1 MADAAIAGGR
11 LGSVAEWRDRLC
23 GTLADRLVAEGER
36 RLLWLPVFFGAGI
49 GVYFLLKVEPPLWPG
64 IAAAIAGAGAVIAV
78 RRHRAWREA
87 ALACTVFAAGL
98 ALMREAAW
106 EREAPM
112 LQRHLGPLAVTG
124 RVVDID
130 LMEKGWRIVIDADPV
145 SGLDAS
151 DQPHR
156 LRVHIPPS
164 SNELNP
170 GDRVSLKAMLY
181 PVPAQILPGG
191 RDFQRELYFA
201 GIGGVGYT
209 FGGAHRVGGQ
219 ESEGGWRESLR
230 QLRTEMTRR
239 IAAVLPGSTGGVASA
254 LITGKRGAITE
265 EVKQAFR
272 DTGLSHLLA
281 IAGLHLG
288 LVGAFVFFVVRGGL
302 ALIPPIALRYP
313 IKKIAACA
321 TLLVLACYLLLSGA
335 AIPTQRAFVMN
346 GLVFGAIIID
356 RLRISMRVC
365 AIAAAV
371 VLVIDPSI
379 LVGVSF
385 QMSFGAVVALI
396 AVYETYGARLGRLLH
411 SRSVLGKVLGYCG
424 GVVVTTVVATL
435 GTYPYS
441 IYHFHHLA
449 LYSPLANVI
458 AVPLS
463 AMCTLLW
470 GC

>member
-1 MADAAIAGGR
+1 MMADAALAGGWTGPLSELRAR
-11 LGSVAEWRDRLC
+11 LFG
-23 GTLADRLVAEGER
+23 GLADRLAAEGER

-49 GVYFLLKVEPPLWPG
+49 GIYFLLKVEPPLWPG
-64 IAAAIAGAGAVIAV
+64 IAAAIAGVGWVVAL
-78 RRHRAWREA
+78 RRYRAWYEA
-87 ALACTVFAAGL
+87 VLAFTVFAAGF

-112 LQRHLGPLAVTG
+112 LQRHLGPVAVTG
-124 RVVDID
+124 RVIDID
-130 LMEKGWRIVIDADPV
+130 LMEKGWRIVIDPDPV

-151 DQPHR
+151 DQPRR

-164 SNELNP
+164 SGELNP

-209 FGGAHRVGGQ
+209 FGAAHRVAGS

-230 QLRTEMTRR
+230 QLRTEISRR

-254 LITGKRGAITE
+254 LITGKRGAIAE

-272 DTGLSHLLA
+272 DSGLSHLLA

-288 LVGAFVFFVVRGGL
+288 LVGAFVFFAVRGGL

-313 IKKIAACA
+313 IKKMAAGA

-411 SRSVLGKVLGYCG
+411 GRTVSGKVLGYCG
-424 GVVVTTVVATL
+424 GVAVTTVVATL
-435 GTYPYS
+435 GTYPIRS
-441 IYHFHHLA
+441 TISTISRFTRH
-449 LYSPLANVI
+449 SPM
-458 AVPLS
+458 S
-463 AMCTLLW
+463 SQCR
-470 GC
+470 